1 MLLNWKVRLGATSMG
16 NYQDDHRL
24 ALAIRRDALEM
35 THRSNSSH
43 IGSSLSAAEL
53 LAVLYNGVLR
63 THPDNPSSPDRD
75 RFILSKGHA
84 AAAYYATLAERGFF
98 PKEVL
103 QTFSQDGSQLA
114 GHATHHAVPGID
126 VSTGSLGHGLPIGC
140 GMALAAKRDDKSYRV
155 FVLLSDG
162 ECDEGST
169 WEAALFA
176 HHHKLDNLI
185 AIIDFNKVQ
194 SFGTVK
200 EVLDLEPLAEKWRSF
215 GWAVKQIDGHDTAQ
229 IEDALSRVPYERGK
243 PSCCVA
249 HTVKGKGVSFMEN
262 TVEWHYKAPNKVQLE
277 RALQELAS
285 Q

>member
-229 IEDALSRVPYERGK
+229 IEDTLSRVPYERGK

>member
-1 MLLNWKVRLGATSMG
+1 MASH
-16 NYQDDHRL
+16 QDDHRRL
-24 ALAIRRDALEM
+24 ALAVRRDALQM

-43 IGSSLSAAEL
+43 IGSSLSTVEL

-63 THPDNPSSPDRD
+63 TSPDNPTLPDRD

-98 PKEVL
+98 PKHLLE
-103 QTFSQDGSQLA
+103 TFSLDGSQLA

-126 VSTGSLGHGLPIGC
+126 VSTGSLGHGLSIGC
-140 GMALAAKRDDKSYRV
+140 GMALAAKRDAKPYRV

-185 AIIDFNKVQ
+185 AIIDYNKVQ

-200 EVLDLEPLAEKWRSF
+200 EVLDLEPLAEKWKSF
-215 GWAVKQIDGHDTAQ
+215 GCAVKEINGHDTRQ
-229 IEDALSRVPYERGK
+229 IEDTLSQVPFEKGK

-262 TVEWHYKAPNKVQLE
+262 AVAWHYKAPDKAQLE
-277 RALQELAS
+277 QALRELSS